1 MFVHGIRLGL
11 WVLNGGCGL
20 LYLVCECMS
29 CVLVGLFGCL
39 RFLWIGLVGAGC
51 SDGGLGL
58 LLGFVDC

>member
-1 MFVHGIRLGL
+1 MF
-11 WVLNGGCGL
+11 NGGCGL
-20 LYLVCECMS
+20 LYLVCGCVG

-39 RFLWIGLVGAGC
+39 RFLWVGLVDAGC